1 MLNQRYSHHL
11 RHVPLLGS
19 HVGSMSLRMRRE
31 SSAESLIINK
41 IALIKVNPKGEAV
54 TCNFA
59 QKEMASVKVLKR
71 IPSDDTLEDS
81 KKCKKKKKKSKKEKR
96 EKLVKNK
103 KRTKGPQGLE
113 DDTGFCESITFTQMP
128 EIKKGK
134 KKKKNEVR
142 LKHEKASL
150 SKQHKQAKKSNQ
162 TVYKSVVQF
171 DEQQPMKPTLHESS
185 TLKERVPHKRRV
197 MFNLSPEEILPKSQ
211 PLLALRDTF
220 QTQPSSTDKLPS
232 FNPLVSGVGSHR
244 KSLVEENG
252 AESQSTTEDINSQDL
267 FITQKSFSEPCA
279 DISSSLS
286 TDEAAAVPPYQ
297 NSKQC
302 RMSSQENPSCKQTA
316 EASTQTENFF
326 TSPGLATLLRFHQQ
340 STPSTCV
347 GELMDLSLPNRS
359 RKETGLRQW
368 GGKPDKDQNCPELK
382 TADITSSDESDI
394 LSKCKADL
402 SQLKVVQTRLNESFF
417 FKLKGEGDS
426 PKPRSPLMVL
436 TGSTDMKTK
445 SMVP

>member
-1 MLNQRYSHHL
+1 M
-11 RHVPLLGS
+11 
-19 HVGSMSLRMRRE
+19 
-31 SSAESLIINK
+31 K
-41 IALIKVNPKGEAV
+41 PKGEAV
-54 TCNFA
+54 TCNLA
-59 QKEMASVKVLKR
+59 QKEMASMKVLKR
-71 IPSDDTLEDS
+71 IPSDDTFEDS
-81 KKCKKKKKKSKKEKR
+81 KKCKKKKKKSKKEKS

-103 KRTKGPQGLE
+103 KRTKGPQWLK
-113 DDTGFCESITFTQMP
+113 DDTGCCESVTLTQMP
-128 EIKKGK
+128 EIKKRK

-142 LKHEKASL
+142 LKEKFPLLLTQNEKPSL
-150 SKQHKQAKKSNQ
+150 SKQHKQAEKRNQ
-162 TVYKSVVQF
+162 TVCKSDVQL

-211 PLLALRDTF
+211 PLLALRDAF

-232 FNPLVSGVGSHR
+232 FNPVVSGVGSQN

-252 AESQSTTEDINSQDL
+252 TESQTTTEDINSQDL

-286 TDEAAAVPPYQ
+286 TDEAAVPPYQ
-297 NSKQC
+297 NSTQC
-302 RMSSQENPSCKQTA
+302 RTSSEENPSCKQTA

-326 TSPGLATLLRFHQQ
+326 TSPGLATTLRFQQQ
-340 STPSTCV
+340 STVSTCV
-347 GELMDLSLPNRS
+347 GEPMDLSLPNRF
-359 RKETGLRQW
+359 RKEADLPQW
-368 GGKPDKDQNCPELK
+368 GVKPDEDQNRPELK
-382 TADITSSDESDI
+382 TADITSSDESDM